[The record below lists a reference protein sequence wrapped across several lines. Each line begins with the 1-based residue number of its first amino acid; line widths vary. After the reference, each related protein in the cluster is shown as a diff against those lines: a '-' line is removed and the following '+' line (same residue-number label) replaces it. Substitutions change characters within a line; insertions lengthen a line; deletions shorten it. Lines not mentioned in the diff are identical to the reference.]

1 MKVAK
6 HKINA
11 KKTKHFVYGKH
22 TKKVPIMR
30 TVFTRIV
37 NIVLRA
43 SLLCAV
49 FVLGGLNKGF
59 AESNQC
65 LVLKHQS
72 FGLKHETFADG
83 NKSLVLK
90 HQGLVDSHR
99 SFALKHQAFA
109 DSRKCLVLKHQRF
122 VERHKGFCETNKYL
136 FYKNKSPP

>member
-1 MKVAK
+1 LPDLYNCIWEGKMKVAK

-65 LVLKHQS
+65 LVLKHQ
-72 FGLKHETFADG
+72 
-83 NKSLVLK
+83 
-90 HQGLVDSHR
+90 
-99 SFALKHQAFA
+99 
-109 DSRKCLVLKHQRF
+109 RF